1 MPPEK
6 LLIVEDDK
14 NILKLLQFNLE
25 GEGYRVVKACDGE
38 LGLSLLRQEKPDL
51 VVLDVMLPK
60 LNGFDFCKAA
70 RKETQVPILFLTA
83 KKEVST
89 RSWLWS
95 WAPTT
100 TSPSLSGSGR
110 WFPGSRPS

>member
-51 VVLDVMLPK
+51 VVLDVMLPSSTALISAK
-60 LNGFDFCKAA
+60 PRA
-70 RKETQVPILFLTA
+70 RKPRC
-83 KKEVST
+83 
-89 RSWLWS
+89 RSS
-95 WAPTT
+95 
-100 TSPSLSGSGR
+100 
-110 WFPGSRPS
+110 F